1 MSDIEKVKQLR
12 QSTGAGFKDCNAA
25 IKEANGDLEKA
36 VEILRVKGI
45 SKASK
50 KMSRDAKEGVVAVSG
65 NNKKTSMIEVNC
77 ETDFVAKNEDFIKFV
92 KELSEINNDCNS
104 EIEKVKL
111 SKMKNS
117 QTVDENLVA
126 IIAKIGEKITI
137 GRAKTISHNNS
148 INFNY
153 LHTVVKDNLSKLA
166 VITSLETK
174 DTSDKIKSFGKQLSM
189 HIAASNPISLDKD
202 GIDKDILKKEEELV
216 AEELKNT
223 GKSED
228 IVKKISLGKMNKF
241 KEENSLLNQAWVM
254 EPKKKVNDII
264 KELGISDL
272 KIKDFFRLKIG
283 E

>member
-25 IKEANGDLEKA
+25 IQEANGDLEKA

-50 KMSRDAKEGVVAVSG
+50 KMSREAKEGVVAVSG

-77 ETDFVAKNEDFIKFV
+77 ETDFVAKNENFISFV

-148 INFNY
+148 VNFNY

-223 GKSED
+223 GKPDD

-241 KEENSLLNQAWVM
+241 KEDNSLLNQPWVM

>member
-25 IKEANGDLEKA
+25 IKESNGDLEKA

-50 KMSRDAKEGVVAVSG
+50 KMSREAKEGVVALSG
-65 NNKKTSMIEVNC
+65 NSKKTSIIEVNC
-77 ETDFVAKNEDFIKFV
+77 ETDFVAKNDDFINFV
-92 KELSEINNDCNS
+92 KELSEINNNCNS
-104 EIEKVKL
+104 DVEKIKTT
-111 SKMKNS
+111 KMKNS

-137 GRAKTISHNNS
+137 GRTKTISHNNS
-148 INFNY
+148 TNFNY

-166 VITSLETK
+166 VIASLETT

-189 HIAASNPISLDKD
+189 HIAASNPMSLDIN

-223 GKSED
+223 GKPD
-228 IVKKISLGKMNKF
+228 NIVKKISLGKMNKF
-241 KEENSLLNQAWVM
+241 KEDNSLLNQAWVM
-254 EPKKKVNDII
+254 EPKKKVNDIL
-264 KELGISDL
+264 KELKIPDL
-272 KIKDFFRLKIG
+272 KIKDFFRLKVG

>member
-1 MSDIEKVKQLR
+1 MSDIEKVKKLR

-25 IKEANGDLEKA
+25 INESNGDLEKA

-65 NNKKTSMIEVNC
+65 NNKKTSMIEINC
-77 ETDFVAKNEDFIKFV
+77 ETDFVAKNEDFINFA

-104 EIEKVKL
+104 QVEKVK
-111 SKMKNS
+111 STKMKNS
-117 QTVDENLVA
+117 QTVEENLVA

-137 GRAKTISHNNS
+137 GRTKTISHNNS

-153 LHTVVKDNLSKLA
+153 LHTIVKDNLSKLA

-216 AEELKNT
+216 SEELKNT
-223 GKSED
+223 GKPVE

-241 KEENSLLNQAWVM
+241 KEDNSLLNQAWVM

-264 KELGISDL
+264 KELKISDL
-272 KIKDFFRLKIG
+272 KIRDFFRIKIG